1 VTVGLVRGLH
11 RRLGARK
18 RSGGGIQRRCGSGC
32 VGWAGT
38 PSPDHDLARWTA
50 PQTGQIAEEYSH
62 GPCQEQ
68 PSSVPRFV
76 GAGTGGLAAR
86 SGPARG
92 RQPDVAGD
100 APGDGGSPWWSRNEC
115 RAGCSAT
122 LNSLMIRECQQI
134 NRSRYQPSAET
145 PSTFNEG
152 QTSSISRIST
162 NHRVPPAV
170 SSISTSRTGLSR
182 HSGRFALTLR
192 RCRRRVWSSPLSSL
206 RPSAG

>member
-1 VTVGLVRGLH
+1 LRPQPQGRQFSAAGDC
-11 RRLGARK
+11 R
-18 RSGGGIQRRCGSGC
+18 
-32 VGWAGT
+32 AGT
-38 PSPDHDLARWTA
+38 PPTSALGQGSTPKGASSLWVGLRGVGRDAEPDHDLARWSA

-122 LNSLMIRECQQI
+122 LNSLMIRECQESTEAAVNHQPKH
-134 NRSRYQPSAET
+134 RQPST
-145 PSTFNEG
+145 EG
-152 QTSSISRIST
+152 QTSSISRT
-162 NHRVPPAV
+162 N
-170 SSISTSRTGLSR
+170 TE
-182 HSGRFALTLR
+182 
-192 RCRRRVWSSPLSSL
+192 RCGWGC
-206 RPSAG
+206 RPSVDRCQIYCG